1 MIRAPYASTD
11 AKCVLCQPDPIF
23 LNGER
28 EKFRVALFSD
38 KYGTTIDPKE
48 MTLSEIRNVVLTT
61 AASAKDKLPLLKLA
75 TFGEERSSNNSLRHN
90 ANVKAI
96 SGTELDYDGE
106 QVSFEGAVATLA
118 KARLLALIYTSPSHS
133 AAKPRWRVVLPT
145 SRDLPPTE
153 RERLAARVNGVLG
166 GIMAGESFTLS
177 QAFYYGRV
185 GANADHRAVIVS
197 GDFVDQRDDLDA
209 GASGKN
215 GAAKGGEKHVAG
227 EEMQAPVTEVLTAF
241 AVIPNDDLEWPE
253 WNRRA
258 MALYAA
264 TDGND
269 DGFAIFNVWSKKSQ
283 KHIDADTEARW
294 LELRSSPPTAIGIGS
309 IRHWASEACPG
320 WRVLV
325 HDRTGTIAEQMD
337 EVAEFAR
344 LATMPDILYE
354 RMRKETAEQLGIR
367 ISALDD
373 IIYNLRP
380 AASSDDAQ
388 GTPISFDPVEPWVET
403 VDGATLIAD
412 MVDAI
417 RDHVILSEHQAEQYQ
432 PTLLID
438 EADSFLKREDGKDN
452 EELRGIM
459 NAGHARGGMVIRTV
473 GDNHEPKGFAVF
485 APIAFAW
492 LVRNGRH
499 VSETLAD
506 RSITIELRRRKPD
519 EKITRLRSNHCSHL
533 QALGRKAAR
542 WVSDH
547 MMELRTADPL
557 MPEELGDRAQD
568 NWRLLVAIAD
578 AISSDLGQEA
588 RKAAIKIE
596 SERVNAEDD
605 ASIMVLG
612 DVEAIFRLKHN
623 SSELRSQEI
632 LDELCKLEDRPWKEW
647 RRGQRLTQN
656 GLARLLKPFGLH
668 PKKMR
673 FGTATARGYEFGPVK
688 EAADRYVEQEVQL
701 EDLKEEF

>member
-1 MIRAPYASTD
+1 
-11 AKCVLCQPDPIF
+11 
-23 LNGER
+23 
-28 EKFRVALFSD
+28 
-38 KYGTTIDPKE
+38 
-48 MTLSEIRNVVLTT
+48 
-61 AASAKDKLPLLKLA
+61 LLKFA
-75 TFGEERSSNNSLRHN
+75 TFGEERSSNNSFRHN

-417 RDHVILSEHQAEQYQ
+417 RDHVILSEHQALTTALWVLHAHAIEAAEHTPRLQFKSPTVRCGKSTTLRTIKPMLPKPISTENITTAALFRVIEQYQ